1 MSSIYEQTLF
11 SILAIVYT
19 IIIVFLTKATLTAMQ
34 KRGMEKTNAVFYN
47 RKIVHAAAG
56 GVGALIV
63 PYLFDS
69 WIYPLGISLV
79 LTLFTALPHV
89 KGKCMD
95 FVQTKENW
103 NDVKFTLMWGV
114 SLTVLW
120 ILLKDPFIA
129 VIPALFIS
137 FGDAIT
143 GFVRNALYEKRTKR
157 PIGNIFMLIVCI
169 PIGYWVTSI
178 AAHPIPL
185 WGVLAAIVAS
195 FVEHYEFS
203 PIDDNILITVSAML
217 ILIIGSLVR

>member
-19 IIIVFLTKATLTAMQ
+19 IIIVFMTKATLTAMQ
-34 KRGMEKTNAVFYN
+34 KWGMEKTNAVFYN

-63 PYLFDS
+63 PHLFDS

-79 LTLFTALPHV
+79 LTLFTALPHAT
-89 KGKCMD
+89 GKYMD
-95 FVQTKENW
+95 FVQTTKNW
-103 NDVKFTLMWGV
+103 NDVKFTIMWGA

-120 ILLKDPFIA
+120 ILLQDPFIA
-129 VIPALFIS
+129 IIPTLFMS

-143 GFVRNALYEKRTKR
+143 GFVRNALYEKRTKK

-169 PIGYWVTSI
+169 PIGYWATSI

-195 FVEHYEFS
+195 FVEHYEFG